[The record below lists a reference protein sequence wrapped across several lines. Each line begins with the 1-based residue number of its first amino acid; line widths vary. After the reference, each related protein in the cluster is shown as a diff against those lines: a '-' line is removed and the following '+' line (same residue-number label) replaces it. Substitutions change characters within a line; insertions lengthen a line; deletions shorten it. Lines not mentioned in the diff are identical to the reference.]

1 MTANAAEGY
10 PRVGPQGPQRSG
22 AVAGRQEVGRAATSK
37 ETKRSAAAAAAAAA
51 ETAVALPVTNESGSG
66 ETNGLIVSNLE
77 MSRRRARARGG
88 GSDIICAG
96 VEGKRKF
103 DAESGKERREEGKMT
118 HFARSMPRLFMPTHT
133 LPRKLAHT
141 SCFGTD
147 DVRRDKLPTTGFE
160 DVAV

>member
-1 MTANAAEGY
+1 M
-10 PRVGPQGPQRSG
+10 
-22 AVAGRQEVGRAATSK
+22 RAAP
-37 ETKRSAAAAAAAAA
+37 EKR
-51 ETAVALPVTNESGSG
+51 TASLSQTWKCPGGA
-66 ETNGLIVSNLE
+66 
-77 MSRRRARARGG
+77 ARARGG

-133 LPRKLAHT
+133 LLRKLAHT

-147 DVRRDKLPTTGFE
+147 DVRRDELPTTGFE